1 MSLLEVENLHT
12 HFVKRDLRNQVRVA
26 RALNG
31 VSFRVDRGEI
41 VGLVGESGAGKS
53 LTASSIMGLLGKS
66 ARIVQGSIRFQDQEL
81 VGMTAEQLDA
91 VRGSEITMIV
101 QSPITSLD
109 PLSRV
114 GDQLIRVQREHH
126 AVARE
131 EARRRAIEMLMTVKI
146 PDPER
151 RMRAWPH
158 ELSGGMA
165 QRILIAMALINAPKL
180 LIADEPTTGLDVTV
194 QAQVLDLLNDLVRSR
209 DMAAIII
216 THDLGIV
223 ANYCTRVAVMFSGA
237 IVETGP
243 TREVFARPRHPY
255 TQALLDSV
263 PERAER
269 RGGGQLSGAPP
280 NLYALPTGCLYNYRC
295 SKATETCRGVPPLI
309 DVGPDHRA
317 LCHHASA

>member
-114 GDQLIRVQREHH
+114 GDQLIWCS
-126 AVARE
+126 AS
-131 EARRRAIEMLMTVKI
+131 IT
-146 PDPER
+146 
-151 RMRAWPH
+151 
-158 ELSGGMA
+158 
-165 QRILIAMALINAPKL
+165 
-180 LIADEPTTGLDVTV
+180 
-194 QAQVLDLLNDLVRSR
+194 RSR
-209 DMAAIII
+209 AKRP
-216 THDLGIV
+216 V
-223 ANYCTRVAVMFSGA
+223 AGRS
-237 IVETGP
+237 
-243 TREVFARPRHPY
+243 
-255 TQALLDSV
+255 
-263 PERAER
+263 
-269 RGGGQLSGAPP
+269 
-280 NLYALPTGCLYNYRC
+280 RC
-295 SKATETCRGVPPLI
+295 
-309 DVGPDHRA
+309 
-317 LCHHASA
+317 